1 MEDYLAKFSS
11 THLDGKEQKRREL
24 SILMANLHVRSI
36 LMSALL
42 LGVLFSGVTIEKS
55 QLNYQDS
62 NKKKQVLDYGYN
74 NTTTYIK
81 SMSDVLDNIGLF
93 ESNNGII
100 IHSTEINPTG
110 GLILGGHVSSS
121 KVITTD
127 GGDYTTTECQIFLM
141 KININQSI
149 AWIVNITHEG
159 YPNSGHDCYS
169 QSYNK
174 RSNADDGHESKWI
187 TEILVSDTGN
197 IHVFGTVCHYDVTPV
212 CDAFNSSLHG
222 FTPFTAKYDT
232 NGHLVYVKLFP
243 QTLSNVNSGNGDR
256 LDIGY
261 SASFLGNQSEVV
273 FAIRYSMLSGRMSLD
288 IDGETCTLRNL
299 GDRLCTWIVH
309 LNDTG
314 DFLNVKMHKVG
325 NSIPILWNADVR
337 ITTDGIDKVFYSFD
351 KEADPNF
358 RIWNT
363 SSDVITTEP
372 KLSFYDDMDGSNS
385 CSISSC
391 PFLPIAVGYDA
402 SVNLWSTI
410 WQNYTTTK
418 IVKFNSTFSETSR
431 VYFNGSG
438 TAFKQETFAPKVGYS
453 IENGKHHVLLY
464 DITNVNYNNSA
475 NTYSGNILFRL
486 EANNSLNLVT
496 NWQDSIQQYEYDIP
510 IPLSVVDGA
519 ILVEK
524 SFYLP
529 NIDGD
534 NHADIYDDFPFDNTQ
549 WEDADGD
556 GYGDNPSGDNPDGC
570 ISQFGNSTEDAFG
583 CPDYDGDG
591 YSNNGDQ
598 FPGFASQWNDSDW
611 DGYGDNINGYQ
622 GDACPTVLGTSNRNE
637 TGAINA
643 EDATFGCPDDDF
655 DGYAN
660 IIDDC
665 ITNYGDSA
673 YSIEDGINQ
682 TYVGCPDADNDKYE
696 DSTDPCPLQYGTSWL
711 DRLGCADLDEDGISD
726 LRDPKPTSATS
737 DSEDW
742 DEDGHMDL
750 RNWTNADGLQYWING
765 TDVFPDNP
773 FEWSDLDDDGVGDNS
788 DAFPN
793 DATETAD
800 TDGDSIGDVADQCP
814 YAWGNATEGDAA
826 GCLDSDGDGWAD
838 QDDAFSS
845 NPSEWL
851 DSDGDGIGDNSDWAP
866 EDDSETRDTDGDG
879 VGDNADTFPNNEN
892 ETADSDG
899 DGVGD
904 NADVFPNDESEYADF
919 DQDGVGD
926 NADAFPNNAN
936 ETTDSDGDGIGDN
949 ADWAPNDDSE
959 TRDTDEDGVGDN
971 ADVFPNNANE
981 TADSDGD
988 GVGDNADWAPLNQ
1001 AESKD
1006 SDADGVGDNADMFP
1020 NNANETLDSD
1030 GDGVGDNAD
1039 VFRFDPTE
1047 TMDSDL
1053 DGVGD
1058 NADAFPDDLSETTD
1072 SDGDMIGDNA
1082 DQCPSQ
1088 SGDLFTIPIGC
1099 PDTDRDGYAD
1109 SNDRF
1114 FTDPSEWN
1122 DSDEDGLGDNSD
1134 YCPNQ
1139 DGNATLGFGLG
1150 CIDSDGDGWAD
1161 LEDIWPSNAKAWSD
1175 GDGDMFTDQPG
1186 LVFSDDCPSQNG
1198 SSNISM
1204 NGCGDMD
1211 NDGIPDML
1219 DPDADG
1225 DGIFNTWEYQMDP
1238 MTDPFNAT
1246 SVPADNDKDGI
1257 PDIFDEDD
1265 DNDGFPDTL
1274 EEERGSN
1281 PYDDTDD
1288 PLNQYGGG
1296 VYYLP
1301 GDGFSTQYDPEGVEL
1316 SFGAF
1321 LSLLS
1326 SEFLAPLLIAPIT
1339 IYFLL
1344 SKRRRFNRMKIDIEE
1359 SNDLAELELY
1369 EEEINDYISGN
1380 KLKITHSLLL
1390 RNILE
1395 HQQDMLRGHTAIE
1408 HHVEPEE
1415 KEVPDLAY
1423 ATVRESP
1430 SDVPHPG
1437 LSGTV
1442 GKDGYEYIKWPE
1454 DDPVDWYRKANSG
1467 DVWLRWEKY

>member
-1 MEDYLAKFSS
+1 
-11 THLDGKEQKRREL
+11 
-24 SILMANLHVRSI
+24 MANLHVRSI
-36 LMSALL
+36 LMSTLL

-55 QLNYQDS
+55 QLDYQDS
-62 NKKKQVLDYGYN
+62 DKKKQVLYYGLNNSFNYEYFDSTPYHDILKAETMSVTPINPGLIFAGLVKQDGSIIVN
-74 NTTTYIK
+74 NTSITVQECDLYLAKADLDMNLIWFTIITNQTSSFIGGCGLNHWGGSDQANVNFNFIQQILISKAEEIFVFGTACHSDNNWDCITFGDTHRGAKAFVSKYNYSTGIEEFNVSFVMDGLTNNPSTARDNFKMSESVGFVKNETSMVFGLQHSRNWGVTSLNIDNQTCSVSGPHAHCGWILELDTNGNILNSYYEYSSSELTFCNSLTENVLALETNKKEEVFFSLNKNCIPHLTSWNLTTDTTTNYNKSDYIGD
-81 SMSDVLDNIGLF
+81 SF
-93 ESNNGII
+93 SNNGCTSVYCTKSITSI
-100 IHSTEINPTG
+100 TYSEETSWRLLWSNYTGHRINHLDSNFTNIQTWDYLDDVDPGDIEENFKRRASLSTGNG
-110 GLILGGHVSSS
+110 NLHLLLLDAH
-121 KVITTD
+121 
-127 GGDYTTTECQIFLM
+127 
-141 KININQSI
+141 NINFGNFSL
-149 AWIVNITHEG
+149 
-159 YPNSGHDCYS
+159 SG
-169 QSYNK
+169 
-174 RSNADDGHESKWI
+174 KWI
-187 TEILVSDTGN
+187 I
-197 IHVFGTVCHYDVTPV
+197 
-212 CDAFNSSLHG
+212 
-222 FTPFTAKYDT
+222 
-232 NGHLVYVKLFP
+232 
-243 QTLSNVNSGNGDR
+243 
-256 LDIGY
+256 
-261 SASFLGNQSEVV
+261 
-273 FAIRYSMLSGRMSLD
+273 
-288 IDGETCTLRNL
+288 
-299 GDRLCTWIVH
+299 
-309 LNDTG
+309 
-314 DFLNVKMHKVG
+314 
-325 NSIPILWNADVR
+325 
-337 ITTDGIDKVFYSFD
+337 
-351 KEADPNF
+351 
-358 RIWNT
+358 
-363 SSDVITTEP
+363 
-372 KLSFYDDMDGSNS
+372 
-385 CSISSC
+385 
-391 PFLPIAVGYDA
+391 
-402 SVNLWSTI
+402 
-410 WQNYTTTK
+410 
-418 IVKFNSTFSETSR
+418 
-431 VYFNGSG
+431 
-438 TAFKQETFAPKVGYS
+438 TFAP
-453 IENGKHHVLLY
+453 NGTILHTQTPTE
-464 DITNVNYNNSA
+464 ISS
-475 NTYSGNILFRL
+475 SGNDGLYSEFPYFDFQNRAL
-486 EANNSLNLVT
+486 LV
-496 NWQDSIQQYEYDIP
+496 
-510 IPLSVVDGA
+510 
-519 ILVEK
+519 K
-524 SFYLP
+524 SNDYAYMLYLLDY
-529 NIDGD
+529 DGD
-534 NHADIYDDFPFDNTQ
+534 TFPDILDSFAYDSTQ
-549 WEDADGD
+549 WSDVDDD
-556 GYGDNPSGDNPDGC
+556 GYGDNAGGNFPDEC
-570 ISQFGNSTEDAFG
+570 ITQFGNSTEDAFG

-591 YSNNGDQ
+591 YSNSGDQ

-611 DGYGDNINGYQ
+611 DGYGNNINGYQ

-673 YSIEDGINQ
+673 YSIEDGLNQ

-737 DSEDW
+737 DGEDW

-866 EDDSETRDTDGDG
+866 EDVSETRDTDGDG

-1058 NADAFPDDLSETTD
+1058 NADAFPDDSSETTD

-1186 LVFSDDCPSQNG
+1186 LAFSDDCPSQNG

-1204 NGCGDMD
+1204 NGCRDMD
-1211 NDGIPDML
+1211 GDGIPDML

-1274 EEERGSN
+1274 EEERGSD

-1321 LSLLS
+1321 LNLIS

-1339 IYFLL
+1339 IYLLL

-1369 EEEINDYISGN
+1369 EEEINDYIAGN

-1395 HQQDMLRGHTAIE
+1395 HQQDMLRGHTSDVQAII
-1408 HHVEPEE
+1408 PEE

-1437 LSGTV
+1437 MTGTI